1 MSTRLF
7 DAITFNNV
15 ARLNYLLKSAPAVRS
30 KRGWTALHHAVA
42 CAHQKSSLSAVRL
55 LLQRGADVNVR
66 DARGWTPLH
75 VAASGPGY
83 EPLYKEL
90 LKHGATP
97 NPRPRK
103 GQSKRLNP
111 ATLARLFGHRGPVGA
126 FEPAEIPELEHAEL
140 DRALLAD
147 QPDLA
152 HAAVI
157 GDALLQAGDFRGQW
171 VASAMMGSGSTIAN
185 AQLERSLGQLGAPL
199 QWLGAPYGVGDF
211 ISAQFRGGVL
221 FGVAIK
227 SPVSNKNPGGFPYD
241 WRPGSYR
248 SKAPCS
254 WQLLYEL
261 LKKPW
266 ARWVRSIRFTGDC
279 RPSQLFGTLRALPPR
294 PGMRS
299 LVLQLPSEH
308 RPTDLPDQLC
318 FAPSLTRLGLM
329 LNQPQ
334 YHGVG
339 WSLPKLETL
348 ELRVP
353 GSVEQLRLHAPA
365 LKRVHIRAQAMHRPA
380 VDWLLRHRN
389 LSGKIELKESIAP
402 ITRGQLRELHPR
414 CTITQ

>member
-15 ARLNYLLKSAPAVRS
+15 ARLNTLLKSAPAVRS

-42 CAHQKSSLSAVRL
+42 CAHHRSSPGAVRL

-75 VAASGPGY
+75 IAASGPAY

-90 LKHGATP
+90 LKYGATP

-103 GQSKRLNP
+103 RQPKRLNP
-111 ATLARLFGHRGPVGA
+111 ATLARLFGHRSPAGA
-126 FEPAEIPELEHAEL
+126 FEPAEIPELELPEL

-147 QPDLA
+147 RPDLA
-152 HAAVI
+152 RATVI
-157 GDALLQAGDFRGQW
+157 GDSILQTGDFRGQW
-171 VASAMMGSGSTIAN
+171 VASAMMGPSSRIAQ
-185 AQLERSLGQLGAPL
+185 AHLGHSLGELRAPL
-199 QWLGAPYGVGDF
+199 QWLGAPYDVGDLVD
-211 ISAQFRGGVL
+211 AQFRGGLL
-221 FGVAIK
+221 FGVSIK
-227 SPVSNKNPGGFPYD
+227 SPVSNKNPGGFPYE

-248 SKAPCS
+248 SKAPRS

-294 PGMRS
+294 PGVRS
-299 LVLQLPSEH
+299 LVLHLLSEH
-308 RPTDLPDQLC
+308 RPAELPLQLC

-329 LNQPQ
+329 LNQAQ
-334 YHGVG
+334 YHGVR
-339 WSLPKLETL
+339 WSLPKLEAL
-348 ELRVP
+348 ELTVP
-353 GSVEQLRLHAPA
+353 GSIEQLSLHAPA
-365 LKRVHIRAQAMHRPA
+365 LRRVHIRAQAMHKPA
-380 VDWLLRHRN
+380 VDWLLKHRD
-389 LSGKIELKESIAP
+389 LSGKLELKEPLAP

-414 CTITQ
+414 CTITP